1 MTSAPFTLTSLD
13 RNYLHMASA
22 RCPMHWS
29 LLVEMAPSGDRLTAA
44 ALRDRVRSRA
54 RRYPMFGANLYER
67 RFRGPRVEA
76 AEDWDP
82 GGNVVTA
89 AVTDPIGL
97 RRWVAANLEVPL
109 PPTRPRWQVALV
121 DVASTRCQYLVVS
134 ADHCIADGLAS
145 AGFAALVADEE
156 SDGLGQFERFLTTE
170 RFTMPSIDAATAKA
184 SIRGLGR
191 TWIEGGLARRRRW
204 PALSRASGRAVEYF
218 SVPTSRLREL
228 TRATDTTT
236 LEYILAA
243 VGVALGDVR
252 ARYAP
257 RADRVRVTMPM
268 TLDPALRHTGNAVG
282 LAFLAVPLGEPRID
296 VQAAAARRRVAR
308 ITATR
313 SEFALPWLSGGE
325 RLVPWTIQRAVS
337 RGFYR
342 LLRPD
347 VAVGVTPGYA
357 RTRSVLGQAV
367 SRIYPFTPLAG
378 YSAAVSV
385 LTLGR
390 ETTFGIISDR
400 FAVPGCETALA
411 TGLDR
416 IIANHHAELST
427 HPLRPTG

>member
-1 MTSAPFTLTSLD
+1 MTGAPFTLTSLD
-13 RNYLHMASA
+13 RNYLHMASP

-29 LLVEMAPSGDRLTAA
+29 LLIEMAPGSHRLDAET
-44 ALRDRVRSRA
+44 LRERVRSRV
-54 RRYPMFGANLYER
+54 RRYPDI
-67 RFRGPRVEA
+67 RGEAAHSAASRSRVEA

-82 GGNVVTA
+82 AENVVTA
-89 AVTDPIGL
+89 TVTDPIGL

-109 PPTRPRWQVALV
+109 PATRPRWQLALV
-121 DVASTRCQYLVVS
+121 DVASTRCQHLVVS

-156 SDGLGQFERFLTTE
+156 SDGLGQFERFLTTD
-170 RFTMPSIDAATAKA
+170 RFTMPSVDTATARA
-184 SIRGLGR
+184 SLGGMGR
-191 TWIEGGLARRRRW
+191 SWIEAGLARRRRW
-204 PALSRASGRAVEYF
+204 PALSRASGRAIEYF

-236 LEYILAA
+236 LEYVVAA
-243 VGVALGDVR
+243 VGVALGDVH

-257 RADRVRVTMPM
+257 RADRVRVTVPM
-268 TLDPALRHTGNAVG
+268 TLDPALHHTGNAVG
-282 LAFLAVPLGEPRID
+282 LAFLAVPLDEPRID
-296 VQAAAARRRVAR
+296 IQAAAARRGVAR
-308 ITATR
+308 ITTTR
-313 SEFALPWLSGGE
+313 SELALPWLSGGE
-325 RLVPWTIQRAVS
+325 RLVPWPIQRAIS

-357 RTRSVLGQAV
+357 RTRSVLGQPV
-367 SRIYPFTPLAG
+367 SQIYPFTPLAG

-411 TGLDR
+411 TNLDR
-416 IIANHHAELST
+416 IIANHHAELSR
-427 HPLRPTG
+427 HRLRPTG